1 LTVNDDGNEFT
12 SPKLQRIA
20 VFQRQGQ
27 ECLMKHAYTAISLA
41 LALLTQAACCALGQP
56 GNASNPQGH
65 YRSIELKAQH
75 ANARDRQS
83 IRDLAHEVICSP
95 HFYQFPDP
103 IAGLLEN
110 RVTDAE
116 INFRNN
122 TGHGVSEA
130 QLVDL
135 MNWLGD
141 KFRLPSYTR
150 TTAAQVRTL
159 RMKLAI
165 MSPYF
170 MGSTLSGREIAKGG
184 QVRTE
189 MSPLQALHLLNV
201 LADQKVI
208 NPDYQ
213 DPSLDIVA
221 AERQRDETPGATTSG
236 KLPSVG
242 VVENRKKQEVRNAI
256 SAAGSAMSAQDAYDM
271 VNHALETLQLD

>member
-1 LTVNDDGNEFT
+1 
-12 SPKLQRIA
+12 
-20 VFQRQGQ
+20 
-27 ECLMKHAYTAISLA
+27 
-41 LALLTQAACCALGQP
+41 
-56 GNASNPQGH
+56 
-65 YRSIELKAQH
+65 
-75 ANARDRQS
+75 
-83 IRDLAHEVICSP
+83 
-95 HFYQFPDP
+95 
-103 IAGLLEN
+103 LEN
-110 RVTDAE
+110 KLTDAE

-141 KFRLPSYTR
+141 RFHLPPYTR

-184 QVRTE
+184 HVRTE

-201 LADQKVI
+201 LVDQKVI

-213 DPSLDIVA
+213 DPTIDIVA
-221 AERQRDETPGATTSG
+221 AETQRNKTPSAATRG
-236 KLPSVG
+236 KFPSVG
-242 VVENRKKQEVRNAI
+242 VQQNPKKQEVRNAI
-256 SAAGSAMSAQDAYDM
+256 SAAESAMSAQDAYDT
-271 VNHALETLQLD
+271 VNHALKTLQLD